1 VPVDDV
7 ERLLGK
13 VKSDSKLYPPDEV
26 KFPLFERIIWFL
38 SRKES
43 RSHLI
48 NRLVLFT
55 RLLTVGGWT
64 SLMNNGMPSQNT
76 FPMTLFEKIGGDG
89 LGVIVEPF

>member
-1 VPVDDV
+1 MKQPKTVT
-7 ERLLGK
+7 
-13 VKSDSKLYPPDEV
+13 
-26 KFPLFERIIWFL
+26 
-38 SRKES
+38 